1 MLWPASLVKG
11 LLLESLLE
19 ILMPKYILIAAID
32 RNNAIGKDNTLPWKL
47 PSDMARFKEL
57 TMGKTILMGRK
68 TYQSIGRALPG
79 RKNIVLTRTKWEAPA
94 DVQVF
99 PSLEALE
106 AELPDEEIWV
116 IGGGEVYKQ
125 TITKASSLVITHVD
139 LEVEADSW
147 FPDIDPEYSLYPEHF
162 GPKREQNGIQFRFC
176 TYAPIQR
183 APY

>member
-1 MLWPASLVKG
+1 
-11 LLLESLLE
+11 
-19 ILMPKYILIAAID
+19 MPKYILIAAID
-32 RNNAIGKDNTLPWKL
+32 RNNAIGKGNTLPWKL

-79 RKNIVLTRTKWEAPA
+79 RKNIVLTRAEWKA
-94 DVQVF
+94 DGVQVF
-99 PSLEALE
+99 SSLEALE

-139 LEVEADSW
+139 LEVEADTW
-147 FPDIDPEYSLYPEHF
+147 FPDIGKASLYPEHF